1 MSMMLVLAVTAAV
14 AASMGYMAARKK
26 GDGAPPE
33 GDDRDRED
41 ERDREDDRDEKKEQK
56 KKEEKKRD
64 AAPPKKKPAADPKT
78 LFEELPLALGDVV
91 MAEGGE
97 RWLAGA
103 VIAKEQSRVLGALF
117 LAPEGSSQH
126 AIVCFAAPQRHIYW
140 LTPSEL
146 TSPDEPPATIELGTT
161 MFRRRARIP
170 VSLTRLGQGVPELH
184 EEGLWAV
191 YDGGGRDVAMVLTSG
206 GRVMAY
212 KGVRLDEG
220 EFDRLG
226 GGGDG

>member
-26 GDGAPPE
+26 GGEAPPE
-33 GDDRDRED
+33 GDDH
-41 ERDREDDRDEKKEQK
+41 DREDDRDEQREKKEQK
-56 KKEEKKRD
+56 REEKKREV
-64 AAPPKKKPAADPKT
+64 APPKKKPAADPKT
-78 LFEELPLALGDVV
+78 LFEDLPLALGDVV

-126 AIVCFAAPQRHIYW
+126 AIACFAAPQRHIYW

-146 TSPDEPPATIELGTT
+146 TSPDEPPATIELGTA

-191 YDGGGRDVAMVLTSG
+191 YDGGGRDVAVVLTSG

-226 GGGDG
+226 GGGEG